1 MSCDAILS
9 TSNYGFDVAATILFG
24 LSAIITT
31 LGNTFSLMVL
41 WQPSQRSKSNKILT
55 SLVSSDCLVGL
66 LSNPMAILMMWTGL
80 EITPSICRTNTIAL
94 FFVTWFSSSS
104 GFTIPFITYDRYTS
118 ITKPFKYHDIITHL
132 KINLVLVTIWVGNSV
147 TALLNAFNKTF
158 LLYFINI
165 GSVIASTILITGYY
179 QIWKA
184 VKQRQTNI
192 LSLSRNDQEHL
203 RTHIRLSKK
212 ILLLM
217 IAYFGAAL
225 PVVVYAI
232 VVLFFDH
239 FTRPYQPYLYVVG
252 IFFFLFNSCVNPCI
266 YIWKDLE
273 FKRAYKRFLR
283 RNTIFAWLFNGDTVN
298 PIAVIS

>member
-1 MSCDAILS
+1 MSCDAIFS
-9 TSNYGFDVAATILFG
+9 TSNRGFNLAATILFG

-55 SLVSSDCLVGL
+55 SLVISDCLVGF
-66 LSNPMAILMMWTGL
+66 LSNPMAILIMWTGL
-80 EITPSICRTNTIAL
+80 EITPSICRLNTIAL

-104 GFTIPFITYDRYTS
+104 GFTILFITYDRYIS
-118 ITKPFKYHDIITHL
+118 ITKPFKYHDIITDL
-132 KINLVLVTIWVGNSV
+132 KINLILVTIWVGNSI
-147 TALLNAFNKTF
+147 TALLNAINKILF
-158 LLYFINI
+158 LHFLNI
-165 GSVIASTILITGYY
+165 GFVIASTILITGYY

-192 LSLSRNDQEHL
+192 ISLSRNDQEHL
-203 RTHIRLSKK
+203 RTHIRLAKK
-212 ILLLM
+212 ILFLM

-232 VVLFFDH
+232 VVLYDH

-252 IFFFLFNSCVNPCI
+252 IFFVLFNSCVDPCI

-273 FKRAYKRFLR
+273 FKRACKRFLR
-283 RNTIFAWLFNGDTVN
+283 RNTAFAWLFNGGTIN

>member
-1 MSCDAILS
+1 MSCDAILT
-9 TSNYGFDVAATILFG
+9 TSNYGFNLAATILLG
-24 LSAIITT
+24 LSGIIAT

-55 SLVSSDCLVGL
+55 SLVISDCLVGL
-66 LSNPMAILMMWTGL
+66 LSNPMAIVMMWTGL
-80 EITPSICRTNTIAL
+80 EITPSICRLNTIAL
-94 FFVTWFSSSS
+94 FFVVWFSSTS
-104 GFTIPFITYDRYTS
+104 GFTILFITYDRYTN
-118 ITKPFKYHDIITHL
+118 ITKPFKYHDIITNL
-132 KINLVLVTIWVGNSV
+132 KINLILVTIWIGNSV
-147 TALLNAFNKTF
+147 TALLIAFNKRF
-158 LLYFINI
+158 SLYFLNI
-165 GSVIASTILITGYY
+165 GFVIASAILIVGYY

-192 LSLSRNDQEHL
+192 LSRSRNDQEHL

-225 PVVVYAI
+225 PVVVYTI
-232 VVLFFDH
+232 VVLFFDYL
-239 FTRPYQPYLYVVG
+239 TRPYQPYLYVVG
-252 IFFFLFNSCVNPCI
+252 ISFFLFNSCVDPCI

>member
-1 MSCDAILS
+1 MSCAAILS
-9 TSNYGFDVAATILFG
+9 TSNYGFNVAATILFG

-55 SLVSSDCLVGL
+55 SLVISDCLVGL
-66 LSNPMAILMMWTGL
+66 LSNPMAISMMWTDL
-80 EITPSICRTNTIAL
+80 EITPSICRLNTIAL

-104 GFTIPFITYDRYTS
+104 GFTILFITYDRFTS

-132 KINLVLVTIWVGNSV
+132 KINLILVAIWISNSV
-147 TALLNAFNKTF
+147 TALLNGFNKKF
-158 LLYFINI
+158 FLYFIIISLVI
-165 GSVIASTILITGYY
+165 GYTILIAGYY

-184 VKQRQTNI
+184 VNQRQTNI

-203 RTHIRLSKK
+203 RTHIRLAKK

-217 IAYFGAAL
+217 IALFGATL
-225 PVVVYAI
+225 PIVVYAI
-232 VVLFFDH
+232 VVLFLDH
-239 FTRPYQPYLYVVG
+239 FTRPYQPYLHVAG
-252 IFFFLFNSCVNPCI
+252 IFFLLFNSCVDPCI
-266 YIWKDLE
+266 YIWKDRE
-273 FKRAYKRFLR
+273 FKRACKRFLR
-283 RNTIFAWLFNGDTVN
+283 RNTAFAWLFNGVTVN